1 MPTSD
6 EIRDAVATEAE
17 AGIQSATVDGN
28 TVVNRDLE
36 KTMDVADRLD
46 GRTAAANPHRGLRM
60 TALKSPGGH
69 T

>member
-1 MPTSD
+1 
-6 EIRDAVATEAE
+6 
-17 AGIQSATVDGN
+17 
-28 TVVNRDLE
+28 
-36 KTMDVADRLD
+36 MDVADRLD